1 MTKINAYMKRID
13 DLMDRRLLIFD
24 MNESSLDIPQNKT
37 FDAIC
42 SDKILDKL
50 SKEDIFKSLE
60 KQNDRLNADGH
71 IFHSFGRF
79 KSNEDEIKK
88 IFQSH
93 FEILDLKLYTEKIE
107 GDSFYIVAKKSSDG
121 DKILSESLK
130 TQKNLKGA
138 RIVEG
143 NSNGRFEFNVIDR
156 YQKSWDKKSFRKYF
170 KN

>member
-1 MTKINAYMKRID
+1 MTKINAYIQRID
-13 DLMDRRLLIFD
+13 DLMNRRLLIFD

-37 FDAIC
+37 FDAIY

-71 IFHSFGRF
+71 SFGRF
-79 KSNEDEIKK
+79 ESNEDEIKK
-88 IFQSH
+88 IFQSQ

-107 GDSFYIVAKKSSDG
+107 EDSFYIVAKKSFDG

-143 NSNGRFEFNVIDR
+143 NSNGRFEFNGIDR
-156 YQKSWDKKSFRKYF
+156 YQKNWDRKSFRKYF